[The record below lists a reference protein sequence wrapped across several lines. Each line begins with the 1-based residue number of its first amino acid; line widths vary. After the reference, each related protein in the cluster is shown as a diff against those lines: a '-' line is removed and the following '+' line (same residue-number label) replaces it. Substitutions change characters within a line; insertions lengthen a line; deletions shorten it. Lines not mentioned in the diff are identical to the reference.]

1 MVDFIDRKTQQIR
14 KLCFFLNGPN
24 HKNCIQTT
32 LLSLIKQNQIMV
44 IKEGMLQSTGKQI
57 PNPVLYNRG
66 GGGKESTDIS
76 SISLIQ

>member
-1 MVDFIDRKTQQIR
+1 
-14 KLCFFLNGPN
+14 
-24 HKNCIQTT
+24 
-32 LLSLIKQNQIMV
+32 MV

-66 GGGKESTDIS
+66 GGGEESTDIS